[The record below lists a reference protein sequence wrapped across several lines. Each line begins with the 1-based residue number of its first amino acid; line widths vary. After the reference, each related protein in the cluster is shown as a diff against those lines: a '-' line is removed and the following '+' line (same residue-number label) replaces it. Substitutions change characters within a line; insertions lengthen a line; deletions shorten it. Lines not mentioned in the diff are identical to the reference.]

1 MTALFWGSFA
11 TVRGLAV
18 FGAIVLSPDVI
29 MWTSLLTALGK
40 FIFKYIPVSVEVL
53 DCSIF

>member
-18 FGAIVLSPDVI
+18 FGAICLSPDII
-29 MWTSLLTALGK
+29 MWSSLFTALGK
-40 FIFKYIPVSVEVL
+40 TFKLLNTADGRLSNIYF
-53 DCSIF
+53 C